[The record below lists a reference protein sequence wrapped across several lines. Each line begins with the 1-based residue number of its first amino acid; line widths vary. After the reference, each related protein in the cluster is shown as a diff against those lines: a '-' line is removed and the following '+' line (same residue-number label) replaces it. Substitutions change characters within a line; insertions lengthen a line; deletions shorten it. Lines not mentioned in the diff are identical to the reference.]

1 MTQRWSLGLDLGASA
16 TKAVLLDG
24 DAVAARA
31 LRRSGADFAAAAQA
45 CREEVTAAAGIPATQ
60 IERVVATGYGRR
72 NADFATSTVTEITCH
87 ARGCYAA
94 FPRAMTIID
103 IGGQDNK
110 VIVVAEGGDRRNFKM
125 NRKCAA
131 GTGAFLEE
139 IAAHLDTPLS
149 AISDLAR
156 QAGGNVELG
165 SFCTVFAKTEL
176 LRLIAQG
183 TPLPEILKAA
193 FRSVVKRILEMDP
206 LAGQVV
212 MTGGVVAHNP
222 IIVDLISEALG
233 RRVLVPDHPQH
244 TGALGAA
251 LIAREMGRPLR
262 TSNRWGLDNDTL
274 MCRNGW
280 LSPCTVSPHPYVW

>member
-1 MTQRWSLGLDLGASA
+1 MARSWSLGLDVGASA
-16 TKAVLLDG
+16 TKAVLLDAAG
-24 DAVAARA
+24 QPCAHAVRK
-31 LRRSGADFAAAAQA
+31 SGADFAAAAKA
-45 CREEVTAAAGIPATQ
+45 CRDEVVAAAGIDAAD

-72 NADFATSTVTEITCH
+72 NVDFATDTVTEITCH
-87 ARGCYAA
+87 ARGCYAS

-110 VIVVAEGGDRRNFKM
+110 VIVLADSGDRRNFKM

-139 IAAHLDTPLS
+139 IAAQLETPLE
-149 AISDLAR
+149 ALNDLAR
-156 QAGGNVELG
+156 QATGNVELG
-165 SFCTVFAKTEL
+165 SFCTVFSKTEL

-183 TPLPEILKAA
+183 TPLAEMAKAA
-193 FRSVVKRILEMDP
+193 YRSVVKRILEMDP

-222 IIVDLISEALG
+222 IIVELVSDVLG
-233 RRVLVPDHPQH
+233 REVLVPEHPQH

-251 LIAREMGRPLR
+251 LIARDM
-262 TSNRWGLDNDTL
+262 
-274 MCRNGW
+274 
-280 LSPCTVSPHPYVW
+280 

>member
-1 MTQRWSLGLDLGASA
+1 MANHYLLGLDVGASA

-24 DAVAARA
+24 DVVRARS
-31 LRRSGADFAAAAQA
+31 LRKSGADFGAAVRA
-45 CREEVTAAAGIPATQ
+45 CLKEITSATGLEATE

-72 NADFATSTVTEITCH
+72 SVDFAATTVTEITCH
-87 ARGCYAA
+87 ARGCHAS
-94 FPRAMTIID
+94 FPHAMTIVD

-110 VIVVAEGGDRRNFKM
+110 VIVVEDSGDRRSFKM

-139 IAAHLDTPLS
+139 LANSLDTPVS
-149 AISDLAR
+149 AFNDLAG
-156 QAGGNVELG
+156 QAAGDLELG

-176 LRLIAQG
+176 LKLIADG
-183 TPLPEILKAA
+183 TPLPDIVKAA

-206 LAGQVV
+206 LTGNVV

-222 IIVDLISEALG
+222 IIVDLVSNALG
-233 RRVLVPDHPQH
+233 RKVLVPDHPQY

-251 LIAREMGRPLR
+251 LSAGEM
-262 TSNRWGLDNDTL
+262 
-274 MCRNGW
+274 
-280 LSPCTVSPHPYVW
+280 